1 MKIRLAFDGAYSMN
15 GVIAFAAVILMCA
28 GLAAPRAAAAQAAAA
43 AGPCAAN
50 VTARQLDFW
59 VGDWKISDGENPATA
74 TSKVSL
80 ELGKCL
86 VVENW
91 SDPAGNRGE
100 NLFGYN
106 LDDKTWGGMFADTRG
121 QVHIFGRG
129 TAANG
134 KAVFYGPSRGPDGR
148 SMLNRITILRLG
160 PGKVE
165 QTWEKSGDNGT
176 TWKTEFRGE
185 YLRVK

>member
-1 MKIRLAFDGAYSMN
+1 MEIHWVTGGRTILAKRG
-15 GVIAFAAVILMCA
+15 IAFAIVALICG
-28 GLAAPRAAAAQAAAA
+28 GLTARRVAAAPAAE
-43 AGPCAAN
+43 PCAMNAS
-50 VTARQLDFW
+50 ARQLDFW

-86 VVENW
+86 VAENW

-100 NLFGYN
+100 NFFGYN

-121 QVHIFGRG
+121 QVHIFVRG
-129 TAANG
+129 TVANG
-134 KAVFYGPSRGPDGR
+134 KAVFYGPSRGPHGTP
-148 SMLNRITILRLG
+148 MLNRITIVRLG

-165 QTWEKSGDNGT
+165 QTWEKSGDNGA
-176 TWKTEFRGE
+176 TWQIEFRGE
-185 YLRVK
+185 YLRAK